1 MKAQYISSRVSQPWN
16 YDPLRAR
23 PFLANMI
30 LKLLR
35 SERPEEDIFGDP
47 SPCMKIMGDVAVI
60 ELAGVIDMAVPD
72 WIKPYGFGL
81 TDALDIK
88 EEVERATADEN
99 VTFGVYDVSS
109 PGGLS
114 LAGDLL
120 YDVTEKANKKKPFF
134 FFVDHGRDCDSTA
147 YEAVASCTAGLAARF
162 AGSIG
167 CIGTY
172 LPWLDDTKFWEDM
185 GIKIE
190 VFRSGEFK
198 GMGIDALS
206 ERQKEY
212 LQATVDRHGATFRR
226 NVSKYRSGILREDM
240 EGQWF
245 EGVEAAKRGFVAGN
259 ADNLNAAIAKFRKM
273 I

>member
-1 MKAQYISSRVSQPWN
+1 MKAQYISSRVSQCWN
-16 YDPLRAR
+16 YHQLRSR

-35 SERPEEDIFGDP
+35 SERPEETACGDP
-47 SPCMKIMGDVAVI
+47 LPCMKIMGDVAVI
-60 ELAGVIDMAVPD
+60 ELPGVIDMDVPD

-114 LAGDLL
+114 LAGDML
-120 YDVTEKANKKKPFF
+120 YDVTEKANRKKPFF
-134 FFVDHGRDCDSTA
+134 FFVGHGRDCASTA
-147 YEAVASCTAGLAARF
+147 YEAVASCTAGLAAPF
-162 AGSIG
+162 AGGIG
-167 CIGTY
+167 CVGTY
-172 LPWLDDTKFWEDM
+172 LPWLDDTKYWEDM

-206 ERQKEY
+206 EKQREY
-212 LQATVDRHGATFRR
+212 LQSMVAEHGATFRK
-226 NVSKYRSGILREDM
+226 NVLKYRSGIAREDM

-245 EGVEAAKRGFVAGN
+245 EGVKAAQRGFVAGN

>member
-1 MKAQYISSRVSQPWN
+1 MRAQFISKRLSSCWN
-16 YDPLRAR
+16 YDQLRAR
-23 PFLANMI
+23 PFLANMV

-35 SERPEEDIFGDP
+35 SDRPEENVCGDP
-47 SPCMKIMGDVAVI
+47 LPCMQILGDVAVI
-60 ELAGVIDMAVPD
+60 PLNNVIDMDVPD
-72 WIKPYGFGL
+72 WIKQWGFGL

-88 EEVERATADEN
+88 EEVERAVADSN
-99 VTFGVYDVSS
+99 VAFGVYDCSS

-120 YDVTEKANKKKPFF
+120 FDVTEKANRKKPFF
-134 FFVDHGRDCDSTA
+134 FFVGHGRDCASTA
-147 YEAVASCTAGLAARF
+147 YEAVASCTAGLAAPF
-162 AGSIG
+162 AGGIG

-172 LPWLDDTKFWEDM
+172 LPWLDDSKFWEDM

-198 GMGIDALS
+198 GMGIDALN
-206 ERQKEY
+206 EKQAEY
-212 LQATVDRHGATFRR
+212 LQSIVDQHGASFRK
-226 NVSKYRSGILREDM
+226 NVLKYRSGIAREDM

-245 EGVEAAKRGFVAGN
+245 EGVEAAKLGFVAGL